1 MNVCDDKAGGPGQPV
16 SCLTAT
22 VVVTLAIAAGFFS
35 LAPFLRLFEFSNGG
49 ENAVVASVQEM
60 RRGGPW
66 LVPTLH
72 EEMRTKKP
80 PLTTWVSALAT
91 RPQTVAQYSSRDPA
105 ARRAGFEDFGW
116 DVRWPSLVAMCGV
129 IAATYVLGKQLA
141 GIRLGVVSSV
151 ICASSFF
158 WLKNA
163 RLATTDAHL
172 ALWVA
177 VTNCFLAWALLERRW
192 WPGFIG
198 AGVALGL
205 AMMSKGPPA
214 LVQTV
219 VPVFAFAA
227 WQKWRAGPRPE
238 LVTPRRGSFL
248 GPLFAGLFLF
258 AVVGLLW
265 YVVVLWQR
273 PEIWREWMTEVT
285 REGATALEP
294 SPWYNYVLLLG
305 LMSPW
310 TMLLVAGI
318 IGAAVIAFKPGA
330 TDPQARRIVLALLQL
345 LVPILIMSLFRDRK
359 LRYLIPLIAP
369 ASVLAGWGLLELLGP
384 GAVRRRATPWL
395 MAAFHWLPLIVV
407 GVGLPI
413 GGAFGWMGLT
423 RLDGGPWYSL
433 RFAIIAAE
441 ALLLVIVVSLLLQ
454 RKAGAW
460 AVLAGSAVFMVAWN
474 VLLNVGYRHYREGRS
489 EMRPLAEQILAT
501 YPDAALYSYRP
512 DRPTARAPI
521 DLSIYLNRVVEN
533 VKTPDEM
540 ANTTGRRLYL
550 IRQREREPMAD
561 PSKLAPPIGGPWRFF
576 AATGVDNSTWYTFV
590 ASE

>member
-1 MNVCDDKAGGPGQPV
+1 MKGCDDAGQSV

-60 RRGGPW
+60 TRGGPW

-72 EEMRTKKP
+72 EELRTKKP

-91 RPQTVAQYSSRDPA
+91 RPQTVAEYSSRDPA
-105 ARRAGFEDFGW
+105 TRREGFEDFGW

-129 IAATYVLGKQLA
+129 IAATYILGKQLG

-151 ICASSFF
+151 VCASSFF

-177 VTNCFLAWALLERRW
+177 VGNCFLAWAVLARRW
-192 WPGFIG
+192 WPGLIG
-198 AGVALGL
+198 AGVSLGL
-205 AMMSKGPPA
+205 AMMSKGPVA
-214 LVQTV
+214 LLQSVL
-219 VPVFAFAA
+219 PVLVFVA
-227 WQKWRAGPRPE
+227 WQRWRVEPE
-238 LVTPRRGSFL
+238 RSPVSSARGSFL
-248 GPLFAGLFLF
+248 WPLLTGVFLF

-318 IGAAVIAFKPGA
+318 IGAAAIAFKPSA
-330 TDPQARRIVLALLQL
+330 NDRDARRIVLALLLL

-359 LRYLIPLIAP
+359 LRYVIPLIAP
-369 ASVLAGWGLLELLGP
+369 ASILAGWGLLELLGP
-384 GAVRRRATPWL
+384 GAIRRRATPWL
-395 MAAFHWLPLIVV
+395 MAVFHWLPLIVV
-407 GVGLPI
+407 GIGLPI
-413 GGAFGWMGLT
+413 AGAFGWMGLT

-433 RFAIIAAE
+433 RFAIVAAE
-441 ALLLVIVVSLLLQ
+441 ALLLVIVASLLLQ

-460 AVLAGSAVFMVAWN
+460 AVLVGSAVFMVAWN

-501 YPDAALYSYRP
+501 HPDAALYSYRP

-521 DLSIYLNRVVEN
+521 DLSIYLNRVVDN
-533 VKTPDEM
+533 VKTPEDM
-540 ANTTGRRLYL
+540 AHTTGPRLYL
-550 IRQREREPMAD
+550 VRQREREAMAD
-561 PSKLAPPIGGPWRFF
+561 PSALAPPAGGPGGFF
-576 AATGVDNSTWYTFV
+576 AATRVDNSTWYTFV
-590 ASE
+590 SE